1 MGEKNLMEEE
11 HKSDSP
17 PSSPEEKP
25 NSPEHEEN
33 EKEINSESERAD
45 SDNEENSHAPDSP
58 HDDQSDLQPDE
69 ESTQTELNTE
79 SEQKGSDSDEEEK
92 KSEDSDVED
101 EEEKKRRE
109 EEELLQLFGISDDDD
124 DSQADQN
131 DSQNQEQS
139 ESDEDIDLEQTG
151 KGQLEKLVQK
161 KAAKPKKTRPTRG
174 KKRKNPVTDEEALTE
189 EMRPKKKKN
198 PPGKRTEEELNG
210 IILSFIDK
218 MKTADQDDSFC
229 MMNRKPATNRLKLL
243 PEVQRY
249 MANIEF
255 QPYFIRYNIL
265 EDLAH
270 WIAPREDKSLPNI
283 RFREVIL
290 SILNQVQMEYLT
302 SDTLRESGIG
312 KMVYLY
318 SVHSKETPQNKKLAS
333 SILNKWMRP
342 LYGNTDDYEEPPER
356 APKVSRKRVKK
367 PHRQLASFDNGD
379 DDDDERSSYQHRI
392 PQRQRFEFRIN
403 PQSNFS
409 SEPSRRREP
418 SQTQRSIDRQINLL
432 KAKGRK

>member
-1 MGEKNLMEEE
+1 MGQNLNKKVLILMKKRKN
-11 HKSDSP
+11 
-17 PSSPEEKP
+17 
-25 NSPEHEEN
+25 
-33 EKEINSESERAD
+33 
-45 SDNEENSHAPDSP
+45 
-58 HDDQSDLQPDE
+58 
-69 ESTQTELNTE
+69 
-79 SEQKGSDSDEEEK
+79 QKIVMLRTKKKKNDEK
-92 KSEDSDVED
+92 KKNYCNCLASLMMMTIL
-101 EEEKKRRE
+101 KLIKMIPKIKNNQN
-109 EEELLQLFGISDDDD
+109 LTKISTW
-124 DSQADQN
+124 N
-131 DSQNQEQS
+131 
-139 ESDEDIDLEQTG
+139 
-151 KGQLEKLVQK
+151 KLEKLVQK

-409 SEPSRRREP
+409 SEPTRRREP